1 MQGRR
6 VFHTAMRALEDDLI
20 AMTDLAGNALMSAVA
35 ALLDRDEEAARA
47 VVSGDERLNALWTD
61 LERAGLTLIAT
72 QSPMAVDL
80 REIVAITHIATDLER
95 VGDHAKSIALAA
107 VALVAEPPLGMN
119 VGIERMAELA
129 NELLRAE
136 LDAFIRRDGELARQ
150 AALRDSEIDQLYHR
164 MYRDLLERMARDP
177 GCIDRAQRL
186 LSVAKSLERVGDHV
200 TNIGEYVVFLTT
212 GRLEE
217 LNQ

>member
-1 MQGRR
+1 MQSRR

-20 AMTDLAGNALMSAVA
+20 AMTDLAGNALGAAVA
-35 ALLDRDEEAARA
+35 ALVNADEEAARG
-47 VVSGDERLNALWTD
+47 VVAGDERLNALWTD

-80 REIVAITHIATDLER
+80 REIVAITHIATDVER

-107 VALVAEPPLGMN
+107 LALAGEAPIGMT

-136 LDAFIRRDGELARQ
+136 LDAFIRRDGELARVT
-150 AALRDSEIDQLYHR
+150 ALRDTEIDQLYHR
-164 MYRDLLERMARDP
+164 MYRDLLERMVREPAS
-177 GCIDRAQRL
+177 IDRAQRL
-186 LSVAKSLERVGDHV
+186 LSVAKSIERIGDHV

-212 GRLEE
+212 GKLVE

>member
-20 AMTDLAGNALMSAVA
+20 AMTDLAGNALVTAVA
-35 ALLDRDEEAARA
+35 ALVGRDEAAA
-47 VVSGDERLNALWTD
+47 KEVIAGDERLNALWTD

-95 VGDHAKSIALAA
+95 VGDHAKSIAQAA
-107 VALVAEPPLGMN
+107 VALVGEPSLG
-119 VGIERMAELA
+119 VDVAVERMAELA

-150 AALRDSEIDQLYHR
+150 VALRDNEIDQLYHR
-164 MYRDLLERMARDP
+164 LYRDLIERMANDP
-177 GCIDRAQRL
+177 SCIDRAQRL
-186 LSVAKSLERVGDHV
+186 LSVAKSLERIGDHV

-212 GRLEE
+212 GRLVE

>member
-1 MQGRR
+1 VQSRR

-20 AMTDLAGNALMSAVA
+20 AMTDLAGNALVAAVA
-35 ALLDRDEEAARA
+35 ALVDRDEATARDVIA
-47 VVSGDERLNALWTD
+47 GDERLNGLWTD

-95 VGDHAKSIALAA
+95 VGDHAKSIAVAALALA
-107 VALVAEPPLGMN
+107 GEAPLGMN

-136 LDAFIRRDGELARQ
+136 LDAFIRRDGELAQ
-150 AALRDSEIDQLYHR
+150 QTALRDNEIDQLYHR
-164 MYRDLLERMARDP
+164 VYRDLLERMVRDP
-177 GCIDRAQRL
+177 ACIDRAQRL
-186 LSVAKSLERVGDHV
+186 LTVAKSLERIGDHV

-212 GRLEE
+212 GRLVE

>member
-6 VFHTAMRALEDDLI
+6 VFHAAMRALEDDLI

-35 ALLDRDEEAARA
+35 ALVRRDEAAARD

-136 LDAFIRRDGELARQ
+136 LDAFIRRDGELARRT
-150 AALRDSEIDQLYHR
+150 ALRDTEIDLLYHR
-164 MYRDLLERMARDP
+164 MYRDLLERMASDP
-177 GCIDRAQRL
+177 ACIDRAQRL